1 MYTVIMAGGKG
12 TRFWPLST
20 EDKPKQLLSL
30 VGNTS
35 LLQQTVARITP
46 LMLLEDIYVVTGES
60 LASATKHHLPDL
72 PSENII
78 VEPVGRNTLPCIG
91 LAALYLKRRVGGDAV
106 MVVLPADS
114 VIQDQARFRR
124 LLQYAEKVAAND
136 DVLITFGV
144 SPTRVETGYGYIH
157 LRSAVHRTE
166 DFQVLQVRQFV
177 EKPDRETAEKY
188 LESREYLWNSGM
200 FVWRVDLILSAVR
213 TYQPSI
219 YQRLMEIDTAIG
231 TANETEAISHAYS
244 QMEAISVDYGVMEKA
259 KEVLVIPA
267 DIGWS
272 DVGHW
277 GAMHELCE
285 RDISGNSVRGKHI
298 GIDTQD
304 CIIFNQTVQNPDV
317 IEGKLIATIGVSDLV
332 IVESECAV
340 LVCPV
345 DRVQEV
351 KDLVEKLENS

>member
-1 MYTVIMAGGKG
+1 MYTVIMAGGRG

-20 EDKPKQLLSL
+20 EDNPKQLLSL
-30 VGNTS
+30 VGDTS
-35 LLQQTVARITP
+35 LLQQTVARIAP
-46 LMLLEDIYVVTGES
+46 LMPLEDIYVVTGES
-60 LASATKHHLPDL
+60 LVSATKHHLHDL

-78 VEPVGRNTLPCIG
+78 AEPVGRNTLPCIG
-91 LAALYLKRRVGGDAV
+91 LAALYLRKWRGDDAV

-114 VIQDQARFRR
+114 VIQDQQRFRK
-124 LLQYAEKVAAND
+124 LLQYAENIAAND

-144 SPTRVETGYGYIH
+144 PPTRVETGYGYIH
-157 LRSAVHRTE
+157 LGAAAHTA
-166 DFQVLQVRQFV
+166 DGLQAFQARQFV
-177 EKPDRETAEKY
+177 EKPDRETAKKF

-200 FVWRVDLILSAVR
+200 FVWRVDLILNAIR
-213 TYQPSI
+213 IYQASI
-219 YQRLMEIDTAIG
+219 YQRLMEIDAAIG
-231 TANETEAISHAYS
+231 TASETEAISHAYS
-244 QMEAISVDYGVMEKA
+244 QMENISVDYGVMEKA
-259 KEVLVIPA
+259 KDVLVIPA
-267 DIGWS
+267 DIGWN

-285 RDISGNSVRGKHI
+285 RDTSGNSVRGKHI

-304 CIIFNQTVQNPDV
+304 CIIFDQTVQNPDV

-340 LVCPV
+340 FVCPI

>member
-1 MYTVIMAGGKG
+1 MYTVIMAGGRG

-20 EDKPKQLLSL
+20 EDNPKQLLSL
-30 VGNTS
+30 VGDTS
-35 LLQQTVARITP
+35 LLQQTVARIAP
-46 LMLLEDIYVVTGES
+46 LMPLEDIYVVTGES
-60 LASATKHHLPDL
+60 LVSATKWHLHDL

-78 VEPVGRNTLPCIG
+78 AEPVGRNTLPCIG
-91 LAALYLKRRVGGDAV
+91 LAALYLRKWRGDDVV

-114 VIQDQARFRR
+114 VIQDQQQFRN
-124 LLQYAEKVAAND
+124 LLQYAESIAAND
-136 DVLITFGV
+136 NVLITFGV
-144 SPTRVETGYGYIH
+144 TPTRPETGYGYIH
-157 LRSAVHRTE
+157 IGATAHTAD
-166 DFQVLQVRQFV
+166 DFQAFQVRQFV
-177 EKPDRETAEKY
+177 EKPDRETAGKY

-200 FVWRVDLILSAVR
+200 FVWRVDVVLNAIK
-213 TYQPSI
+213 TYQASI
-219 YQRLMEIDTAIG
+219 YQQLMEIDAAIG
-231 TANETEAISHAYS
+231 TASETEAISHAYS
-244 QMEAISVDYGVMEKA
+244 QMENISVDYGVMEKA
-259 KEVLVIPA
+259 KDVLVIPA
-267 DIGWS
+267 DIGWN

-285 RDISGNSVRGKHI
+285 RDTSGNTVRGKHI

-340 LVCPV
+340 FVCPI

>member
-20 EDKPKQLLSL
+20 EDNPKQLLSL
-30 VGNTS
+30 VGDTS

-46 LMLLEDIYVVTGES
+46 LVPLEDIYVVTGES
-60 LASATKHHLPDL
+60 LVSATKWHLADL

-78 VEPVGRNTLPCIG
+78 AEPVGRNTLPCIG
-91 LAALYLKRRVGGDAV
+91 LAALYLKKREGGDAV
-106 MVVLPADS
+106 MAVLPADS
-114 VIQDQARFRR
+114 VIQDQQRFRK
-124 LLQYAEKVAAND
+124 LLQYAENIAAND
-136 DVLITFGV
+136 NVLITFGV
-144 SPTRVETGYGYIH
+144 PPTRVETGYGYIQ
-157 LRSAVHRTE
+157 LGAAVHTAK
-166 DFQVLQVRQFV
+166 DLQAYQVRQFV

-200 FVWRVDLILSAVR
+200 FVWRVDLILNAIK
-213 TYQPSI
+213 TYQASI
-219 YQRLMEIDTAIG
+219 YQQLMEIDAAIG
-231 TANETEAISHAYS
+231 TPSETEVISHAYS
-244 QMEAISVDYGVMEKA
+244 QMENISVDYGVMEKA
-259 KEVLVIPA
+259 KDVLVIPA
-267 DIGWS
+267 DIGWN
-272 DVGHW
+272 DVGGW

-285 RDISGNSVRGKHI
+285 QDTSGNSVRGKHI

-304 CIIFNQTVQNPDV
+304 CIIFNQTAQNPDV

-340 LVCPV
+340 LVCPI

>member
-1 MYTVIMAGGKG
+1 MYTVIMAGGRG

-20 EDKPKQLLSL
+20 EDNPKQLLSL
-30 VGNTS
+30 VGDTS

-46 LMLLEDIYVVTGES
+46 LVPLEDIYVVTGES
-60 LASATKHHLPDL
+60 LVSATKHHLHDL

-78 VEPVGRNTLPCIG
+78 AEPVGRNTLPCIG
-91 LAALYLKRRVGGDAV
+91 LAALYLKKREGGDAV
-106 MVVLPADS
+106 MAVLPADS
-114 VIQDQARFRR
+114 VIQDQQRFRK
-124 LLQYAEKVAAND
+124 LLQYAENIAAND
-136 DVLITFGV
+136 NVLITFGV
-144 SPTRVETGYGYIH
+144 TPTRVETGYGYIH
-157 LRSAVHRTE
+157 LGAAAHTA
-166 DFQVLQVRQFV
+166 DDLQAYQVRQFV
-177 EKPDRETAEKY
+177 EKPDRETAENY

-200 FVWRVDLILSAVR
+200 FVWRVDLILNAIK
-213 TYQPSI
+213 TYQASI
-219 YQRLMEIDTAIG
+219 YQRLMEIDAAIG
-231 TANETEAISHAYS
+231 TPSETEVISHAYS
-244 QMEAISVDYGVMEKA
+244 QMKNISVDYGVMEKA
-259 KEVLVIPA
+259 KDVLVIPA
-267 DIGWS
+267 DIGWN
-272 DVGHW
+272 DVGGW

-285 RDISGNSVRGKHI
+285 RDTSGNTVRGKHI

-340 LVCPV
+340 LVCPI

>member
-20 EDKPKQLLSL
+20 EDQPKQLLSL
-30 VGNTS
+30 VGNRS
-35 LLQQTVARITP
+35 LLQQTVARITL
-46 LMLLEDIYVVTGES
+46 LMPLEDIYVVTGGS
-60 LASATKHHLPDL
+60 LVSATKRHLPDL
-72 PSENII
+72 PSENI
-78 VEPVGRNTLPCIG
+78 VAEPVGRNTLPCIG
-91 LAALYLKRRVGGDAV
+91 LAALYLKKREGGDAV

-114 VIQDQARFRR
+114 VIQHQQRFRK
-124 LLQYAEKVAAND
+124 LLQYAENIAAND
-136 DVLITFGV
+136 NVLITFGV
-144 SPTRVETGYGYIH
+144 PPTRVETGYGYIH
-157 LRSAVHRTE
+157 LGAAAHTA
-166 DFQVLQVRQFV
+166 DDLQAFQARQFV

-200 FVWRVDLILSAVR
+200 FVWRVDVILNAIK
-213 TYQPSI
+213 TYQASI
-219 YQRLMEIDTAIG
+219 YQKLMEIDAAIG
-231 TANETEAISHAYS
+231 TANEAEAISHAYS
-244 QMEAISVDYGVMEKA
+244 QMEGISIDYGVMEKA

-267 DIGWS
+267 DIGWN
-272 DVGHW
+272 DVGGW

-285 RDISGNSVRGKHI
+285 RDTSGNTVRGKHI

-304 CIIFNQTVQNPDV
+304 CIIFNQTAQNPDV

-332 IVESECAV
+332 IVESEHAV
-340 LVCPV
+340 LVCPI

>member
-20 EDKPKQLLSL
+20 EDTPKQLLSL
-30 VGNTS
+30 VGDTS
-35 LLQQTVARITP
+35 LLEQTVARIAP
-46 LMLLEDIYVVTGES
+46 LMPLEDIYVVTGES
-60 LASATKHHLPDL
+60 LVSATKLHLPDL
-72 PSENII
+72 PPENII
-78 VEPVGRNTLPCIG
+78 AEPVGRNTLPCIG
-91 LAALYLKRRVGGDAV
+91 LAALYLKKRKGGDAV
-106 MVVLPADS
+106 MAVLPADS
-114 VIQDQARFRR
+114 VIQDQERFRK
-124 LLQYAEKVAAND
+124 LLQYAENIAAND
-136 DVLITFGV
+136 NALITFGV
-144 SPTRVETGYGYIH
+144 PPTRVETGYGYIH
-157 LRSAVHRTE
+157 IGAAIHTS
-166 DFQVLQVRQFV
+166 DNFQAFQVRQFV

-200 FVWRVDLILSAVR
+200 FVWRVDLILDAIK

-219 YQRLMEIDTAIG
+219 YQRLMEIDAAIG
-231 TANETEAISHAYS
+231 TPSEAEAISHAYS
-244 QMEAISVDYGVMEKA
+244 QMEDISVDYGVMEKA

-267 DIGWS
+267 DIGWN

-277 GAMHELCE
+277 GAMHELYE
-285 RDISGNSVRGKHI
+285 RDTSGNTVRGTHI

-304 CIIFNQTVQNPDV
+304 CIVFNQTAQNPDV

-340 LVCPV
+340 LVCPI

-351 KDLVEKLENS
+351 KELVEKLEDL

>member
-20 EDKPKQLLSL
+20 EDNPKQLLSL
-30 VGNTS
+30 VGDTS
-35 LLQQTVARITP
+35 LLQQTVARIAP
-46 LMLLEDIYVVTGES
+46 LVPLEDIYVVTGES
-60 LASATKHHLPDL
+60 LVSATKWHLPDL

-78 VEPVGRNTLPCIG
+78 AEPVGRNTLPCIG
-91 LAALYLKRRVGGDAV
+91 LAALYLKKQEGGDAV

-114 VIQDQARFRR
+114 HIQHQERFRE
-124 LLQYAEKVAAND
+124 LLQYAANIAAND
-136 DVLITFGV
+136 NVLITFGV
-144 SPTRVETGYGYIH
+144 SPTRPETGYGYIH
-157 LRSAVHRTE
+157 IGAAVHTVD
-166 DFQVLQVRQFV
+166 DFQSFQVRQFV
-177 EKPDRETAEKY
+177 EKPDRETAGKY

-200 FVWRVDLILSAVR
+200 FVWRVDLILNAIK
-213 TYQPSI
+213 TCQPSI
-219 YQRLMEIDTAIG
+219 YQRLMEIDSAIG
-231 TANETEAISHAYS
+231 TPSEADAISYAYS
-244 QMEAISVDYGVMEKA
+244 QMEGISIDYGVMEKA

-267 DIGWS
+267 DIGWN

-285 RDISGNSVRGKHI
+285 RDASGNTVRGKHI

-332 IVESECAV
+332 IVESEGAV
-340 LVCPV
+340 LICPI

>member
-1 MYTVIMAGGKG
+1 MYTVIMAGGRG

-20 EDKPKQLLSL
+20 EDNPKQLLSL
-30 VGNTS
+30 VGDTS
-35 LLQQTVARITP
+35 LLQQTVARIAP
-46 LMLLEDIYVVTGES
+46 LMPLEDIYVVTGES
-60 LASATKHHLPDL
+60 LVSATKHHLHDL

-78 VEPVGRNTLPCIG
+78 AEPVGRNTLPCIG
-91 LAALYLKRRVGGDAV
+91 LAALYLRKWRGDDAV

-114 VIQDQARFRR
+114 VIQDQQRFRK
-124 LLQYAEKVAAND
+124 LLQYAENIAAND

-144 SPTRVETGYGYIH
+144 PPTRVETGYGYIH
-157 LRSAVHRTE
+157 LGAAVHTA
-166 DFQVLQVRQFV
+166 DGLQAFQARQFV
-177 EKPDRETAEKY
+177 EKPDRETAKKF

-200 FVWRVDLILSAVR
+200 FVWRVDLILNAIK
-213 TYQPSI
+213 TYQASI
-219 YQRLMEIDTAIG
+219 YQRLMEIDAAIG
-231 TANETEAISHAYS
+231 TASETEAISHAYS
-244 QMEAISVDYGVMEKA
+244 QMENISVDYGVMEKA
-259 KEVLVIPA
+259 KDVLVIPA
-267 DIGWS
+267 DIGWN

-285 RDISGNSVRGKHI
+285 RDTSGNTVRGKHI

-304 CIIFNQTVQNPDV
+304 CIIFDQTVQNPDV
-317 IEGKLIATIGVSDLV
+317 IESKLIATIGVSDLV

-340 LVCPV
+340 FVCPI